1 MFWFWGGGIIF
12 ILDLEAAIRSLFF
25 AFSVPIVALER
36 ESPFRL

>member
-1 MFWFWGGGIIF
+1 MFWFWGGGNN
-12 ILDLEAAIRSLFF
+12 ILDLEAAIRPLFF